1 MSKRRVA
8 FLIGQAQMSQLF
20 EQRVIQEIEE
30 LVEPRYAAAP
40 GRAPTADEA
49 AQLLEG
55 AEIAVCSWGSPRF
68 EAPLLERAPGLRKV
82 IYAAGSV
89 KPIVT
94 PELAARGIVVTS
106 GAAVI
111 ARNVAEATLGYIIV
125 GLKNAWRI
133 AAEVRRGNWRRTPER
148 QRVRELFG
156 LTVGVL
162 GAGQVGRTVLE
173 LLAHFDVER
182 LVYDPF
188 IAEEQAGAY
197 GARKVTLEELLG
209 SSDVV
214 TLHAPALPATR
225 HMLNAQNIP
234 LLKPGALLV
243 NTARGQLIDEEAL
256 LARLKEGDITAI
268 LDVTDPEPPPE
279 DHPFFALDNVVI
291 TPHIA
296 GGISNGRLRLGRFV
310 LAELQAD
317 VQDAP
322 PLHPVDLTQLD
333 VLA

>member
-1 MSKRRVA
+1 MSKPRVA
-8 FLIGQAQMSQLF
+8 FLIGQSLISQLF
-20 EQRVIQEIEE
+20 EEKVIQQIEA
-30 LVEPRYAAAP
+30 LTEPRYAACEGAP
-40 GRAPTADEA
+40 GAGEA
-49 AQLLEG
+49 AQLLQG
-55 AEIAVCSWGSPRF
+55 AQIAVCSWGSPRF
-68 EAPLLERAPGLRKV
+68 DAALLERAPELRKV

-125 GLKNAWRI
+125 GLKNGWRI

-148 QRVRELFG
+148 ERVRELFG
-156 LTVGVL
+156 LTVGVV
-162 GAGQVGRTVLE
+162 GAGQVGRAVLE
-173 LLAHFDVER
+173 LLVHFDVER

-188 IAEEQAGAY
+188 ITQEQAGAY
-197 GARKVTLEELLG
+197 GARKVTLEELLR
-209 SSDVV
+209 SSDVI

-225 HMLNAQNIP
+225 HMLNEQTIP
-234 LLKPGALLV
+234 MIKPGALLV
-243 NTARGQLIDEEAL
+243 NTARGQLIDEKAL
-256 LARLKEGDITAI
+256 LARLRQGDIAAV
-268 LDVTDPEPPPE
+268 LDVTDPEPPPA

-296 GGISNGRLRLGRFV
+296 GGVSNGRLRLGRYV

-317 VQDAP
+317 VQGAA
-322 PLHPVDLTQLD
+322 PLHPVDLAQLD